1 MVQPKALRMMS
12 QNETG
17 RDTTSI
23 MLTLIRGAHV
33 LAPEDMGIQDVLV
46 AGDTILETGRDIRL
60 SGNVAIEEID
70 GSGHYLTPGLVDTLS
85 HITGGGGEGGFHTRT
100 PAMNFSDAIR
110 GGVTTVTGVLGT
122 DAISRTL
129 PDLLAKAAGL
139 EAEGLSV
146 VCHTGSYQVPV
157 RTLTGSI
164 QQDIMLIEKFVGVG
178 EVAISDHRGSQPDW
192 REMARIGAEARV
204 GGLLSGKAGVV
215 SIHVGDSED
224 RLNLLFEVA
233 EKSDVP
239 LSQYYPT
246 HINRSTALLD
256 AGLRFIQGGGI
267 IDLTASHTPEILA
280 AGEIKCASALRYL
293 LDHGADE
300 NRITFSTDGHA
311 SLPHF
316 NRDGVL
322 ESLKVGA
329 MTSMLE
335 EFRDAV
341 LEDGVS
347 LTRALKAVTANP
359 ARVLKL
365 PNKGAIASGKDADL
379 LLLDQDSL
387 TLTHV
392 MARGRW
398 CMESQEIT
406 RKGTFE

>member
-1 MVQPKALRMMS
+1 
-12 QNETG
+12 
-17 RDTTSI
+17 

-33 LAPEDMGIQDVLV
+33 LAPEDQGIQDVLV
-46 AGDTILETGRDIRL
+46 AGESIIALGPQLTLD
-60 SGNVAIEEID
+60 GNIPCEEVDAD
-70 GSGHYLTPGLVDTLS
+70 GCYLTPGLVDTLS

-157 RTLTGSI
+157 RTVTGSI
-164 QQDIMLIEKFVGVG
+164 QQDIMLIERFVGVG

-204 GGLLSGKAGVV
+204 GGLLSGKAGIV
-215 SIHVGDSED
+215 SIHVGASSD
-224 RLNLLFEVA
+224 RLGLLFEVA
-233 EKSDVP
+233 EKSDIP

-246 HINRSTALLD
+246 HMNRSTDLLD
-256 AGLRFIQGGGI
+256 EGLRFIDGGGT

-280 AGEIKCASALRYL
+280 AGEIKCATALKYL
-293 LDHGADE
+293 LDRGASEDHV
-300 NRITFSTDGHA
+300 TFSTDGHA

-316 NRDGVL
+316 NDAGVL
-322 ESLKVGA
+322 ESLKVGS
-329 MTSMLE
+329 MTAMLE
-335 EFRDAV
+335 EFQDAV
-341 LEDGVS
+341 TIDGVA
-347 LTRALKAVTANP
+347 LTAALKAVTANP
-359 ARVLKL
+359 ARILKQ
-365 PNKGAIASGKDADL
+365 PRKGRLGEGQDADL
-379 LLLDQDSL
+379 LLLDKS
-387 TLTHV
+387 TLALRRV
-392 MARGRW
+392 MARGAW
-398 CMESQEIT
+398 CLVDGEIT